1 MEQVC
6 ALNELYLKQLSDQ
19 WELLD
24 TKERLLPRNL
34 YLCMPSRAAW
44 DTRFGGGREARG
56 IAEAFSAA
64 RGSLTD
70 GLYMAALA
78 DTLEHM
84 NIQLYEHYRVLAD
97 LLLEGAQKALPAA
110 DARVLYAVL
119 KGVRLG
125 LLDPER
131 YLPEVRRAVEN
142 LTPDGQDADF
152 LRLARDEYGRTAPR

>member
-1 MEQVC
+1 MEQFC

-24 TKERLLPRNL
+24 GEERLQPRNL
-34 YLCMPSRAAW
+34 YLCMPARAAW
-44 DTRFGGGREARG
+44 DTRFGGGRGARG
-56 IAEAFSAA
+56 IADAFASARA
-64 RGSLTD
+64 SLMD

-97 LLLEGAQKALPAA
+97 LLLEGARNALPIT

-125 LLDPER
+125 LLDPEK
-131 YLPEVRRAVEN
+131 YLPAARRAFDALPAE
-142 LTPDGQDADF
+142 GQDADF
-152 LRLARDEYGRTAPR
+152 LRLAQDEYGRTASR